1 MLKILKT
8 LKRSTFCFGVIL
20 GLATTTSWASIIGGD
35 TNSII
40 GGDTR
45 SIVGG
50 DLNSIIGSEF
60 AAVGPIDS
68 VDLRKNLI
76 VVLGQAFVLDQ
87 TTRLNVAG
95 RFSTSGIKGLR
106 LLRVGDYVA
115 IGGVVNTGASAK
127 ATEIFAAVN
136 RYVDGASQTYV
147 KGKIASLNP
156 VLGQLTIGSL
166 LVDFTPVLSSFD
178 ASSLAVG
185 ETVEFAGI
193 RPNPNGGLVA
203 FTIRA
208 PDTNSIIGGDT
219 KSIIGGDTKSI
230 IGGDTKSIIGGDT
243 KSIIGGDTKS
253 IIGGDTKSIIG
264 GDTKSII
271 GGDTKSII
279 GGDTKSIIGGDTKS
293 IIGGDTKSI
302 IGGDAKS
309 IIGGDTKSIIGGDAR

>member
-8 LKRSTFCFGVIL
+8 LKRSTFFFGAVL
-20 GLATTTSWASIIGGD
+20 SLATTTSWASIIGGD

-50 DLNSIIGSEF
+50 DLTSIIGSEF

-68 VDLRKNLI
+68 IDLRKSLI

-87 TTRLNVAG
+87 TTRLSIAG
-95 RFSTSGIKGLR
+95 RPSTSGIKALR

-115 IGGVVNTGASAK
+115 VGGIVGTDSASK
-127 ATEIFAAVN
+127 ATEIVAAVN

-147 KGKIASLNP
+147 KGKIASLNQ
-156 VLGQLTIGSL
+156 VVGQLTIGSL

-193 RPNPNGGLVA
+193 RPISNGGLVA

-219 KSIIGGDTKSI
+219 KSIIGGDTQ
-230 IGGDTKSIIGGDT
+230 
-243 KSIIGGDTKS
+243 
-253 IIGGDTKSIIG
+253 
-264 GDTKSII
+264 
-271 GGDTKSII
+271 
-279 GGDTKSIIGGDTKS
+279 
-293 IIGGDTKSI
+293 
-302 IGGDAKS
+302 
-309 IIGGDTKSIIGGDAR
+309 